1 MGASRITRSRCATRP
16 EPFGSMFPFGHLEE
30 MGKQN
35 MALLEKTMQM
45 FTAFPV
51 PGAGGA
57 GEGGVTKP
65 KDPASSLNDLK
76 ERINALQQQ
85 IEQMG
90 KKPEK

>member
-1 MGASRITRSRCATRP
+1 
-16 EPFGSMFPFGHLEE
+16 

-35 MALLEKTMQM
+35 LALLEKTMQM

-51 PGAGGA
+51 PGAGAG
-57 GEGGVTKP
+57 GEGKP
-65 KDPASSLNDLK
+65 KDPASSLNELK

-85 IEQMG
+85 IEQLG

>member
-1 MGASRITRSRCATRP
+1 
-16 EPFGSMFPFGHLEE
+16 MFPFGRFEE
-30 MGKQN
+30 LGKQN
-35 MALLEKTMQM
+35 IALLEQAMQM
-45 FTAFPV
+45 FSPFPV

-57 GEGGVTKP
+57 GGQGGSASEGGAPKP